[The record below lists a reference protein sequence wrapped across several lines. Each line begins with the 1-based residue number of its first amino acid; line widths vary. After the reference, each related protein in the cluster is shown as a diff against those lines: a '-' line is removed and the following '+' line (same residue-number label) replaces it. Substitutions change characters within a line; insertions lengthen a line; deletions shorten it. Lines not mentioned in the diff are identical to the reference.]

1 MFRPIRANYSDYLVE
16 VLLVVLFDRFSSF
29 ELIAR
34 LPAIIDLDFECL
46 VSLVIL
52 CCLFGELVWHN
63 WWKS

>member
-34 LPAIIDLDFECL
+34 LPAIIALGF
-46 VSLVIL
+46 
-52 CCLFGELVWHN
+52 
-63 WWKS
+63 